1 MPGPSGI
8 TMLRDTK
15 NKKTVVAE
23 ELAQI
28 VTFHVG
34 QEEFGLDI
42 GAITEAIRPLP
53 VTPLPRMPKFIEG
66 VINLRGIIIPVV
78 DLRKRFGLTEI
89 RNNPRKMR
97 MIIIR
102 GALHAT
108 GGPQRLLALVVDS
121 VREVLHIPLRQIE
134 PAPAAAT
141 GEQAGFIGGVAKA
154 MDRLI
159 IIIDI
164 TRILSGEELTAL
176 AEAGNVHP

>member
-1 MPGPSGI
+1 
-8 TMLRDTK
+8 MLRDTK
-15 NKKTVVAE
+15 NKKTAVAE
-23 ELAQI
+23 EIAQV
-28 VTFHVG
+28 VTFLVG
-34 QEEFGLDI
+34 QEEYGLDI
-42 GAITEAIRPLP
+42 GKITKAIRPLP
-53 VTPLPRMPKFIEG
+53 ITPLPRMPQFVEG

-97 MIIIR
+97 MIMIR
-102 GALHAT
+102 GALHGT
-108 GGPQRLLALVVDS
+108 GGSHKPLALVVDS
-121 VREVLHIPLRQIE
+121 VREVLHIPRRQIE
-134 PAPAAAT
+134 LAPAAAT

-164 TRILSGEELTAL
+164 TKILNGEERKAL

>member
-1 MPGPSGI
+1 MQSK
-8 TMLRDTK
+8 DAAK
-15 NKKTVVAE
+15 NSAPATAE
-23 ELAQI
+23 LLQL
-28 VTFHVG
+28 VSFFLG
-34 QEEFGLDI
+34 NEEFALEI
-42 GAITEAIRPLP
+42 LKVQEIIRMVDLTRVPNAP
-53 VTPLPRMPKFIEG
+53 EFVEG

-102 GALHAT
+102 GALHGT
-108 GGPQRLLALVVDS
+108 GGPQKPLALVVDS

>member
-1 MPGPSGI
+1 MPGRSGM

-15 NKKTVVAE
+15 DRKTAVAE

-34 QEEFGLDI
+34 EEEFGLDI

-53 VTPLPRMPKFIEG
+53 ITPLPRMPQFVEG
-66 VINLRGIIIPVV
+66 VINLRGVIIPVV

-102 GALHAT
+102 GAVE
-108 GGPQRLLALVVDS
+108 GQRGPQKPLALVVDS

-159 IIIDI
+159 IIVDI
-164 TRILSGEELTAL
+164 TKILSGEERTAL
-176 AEAGNVHP
+176 AEAGNVHS

>member
-1 MPGPSGI
+1 
-8 TMLRDTK
+8 MLRNIN

-23 ELAQI
+23 DIAQI

-34 QEEFGLDI
+34 QEEYGLDI

-53 VTPLPRMPKFIEG
+53 VTPLPRMPQFVEG

-102 GALHAT
+102 GAVN
-108 GGPQRLLALVVDS
+108 GVRGPQKLLALVVDS

-141 GEQAGFIGGVAKA
+141 GAQAGFIGGVAKA

-159 IIIDI
+159 IIVDI
-164 TRILSGEELTAL
+164 TRILSGEERTAL
-176 AEAGNVHP
+176 AEAGNVNP

>member
-1 MPGPSGI
+1 
-8 TMLRDTK
+8 MLRDT
-15 NKKTVVAE
+15 NSKKTAAAE
-23 ELAQI
+23 EIAQI

-34 QEEFGLDI
+34 QEEYGLDI

-53 VTPLPRMPKFIEG
+53 ITPLPRMPQFIEG

-78 DLRKRFGLTEI
+78 DLRKRFGLAEV

-102 GALHAT
+102 GALH
-108 GGPQRLLALVVDS
+108 GIDGPQRLLALVVDS

-141 GEQAGFIGGVAKA
+141 GAQAGFIGGVAKA

-159 IIIDI
+159 ILVDI
-164 TRILSGEELTAL
+164 TRILSGEERTAL

>member
-1 MPGPSGI
+1 
-8 TMLRDTK
+8 MLRDTK

-34 QEEFGLDI
+34 LEEFGLDI

-53 VTPLPRMPKFIEG
+53 VTPLPRMPQFVEG

-97 MIIIR
+97 VIIIR
-102 GALHAT
+102 GALHGT
-108 GGPQRLLALVVDS
+108 GGPQKPLALVVDS

-176 AEAGNVHP
+176 AEARKVHP

>member
-1 MPGPSGI
+1 
-8 TMLRDTK
+8 MLR
-15 NKKTVVAE
+15 KTNNRKTAVAE

-53 VTPLPRMPKFIEG
+53 VTQLPRMPQFIEG
-66 VINLRGIIIPVV
+66 VINLRGVIIPVV

-89 RNNPRKMR
+89 RNNPRTMR

-102 GALHAT
+102 GALHGT
-108 GGPQRLLALVVDS
+108 GGPQKLLALAVDS

-141 GEQAGFIGGVAKA
+141 GAQAGFIGGVAKA

-164 TRILSGEELTAL
+164 TRILSGAERTAL
-176 AEAGNVHP
+176 AEAGDVHP

>member
-1 MPGPSGI
+1 
-8 TMLRDTK
+8 MLRDTK
-15 NKKTVVAE
+15 EKKTAVAE
-23 ELAQI
+23 EVAQI
-28 VTFHVG
+28 VSFHVG

-53 VTPLPRMPKFIEG
+53 ITPLPRMPQFVEG
-66 VINLRGIIIPVV
+66 VINLRGSIIPVV
-78 DLRKRFGLTEI
+78 DLRKRFGLTEV
-89 RNNPRKMR
+89 RNEPRKMR

-102 GALHAT
+102 GALNETA
-108 GGPQRLLALVVDS
+108 QKLLALVVDS

-141 GEQAGFIGGVAKA
+141 GKQAGFIGGVAKA

-164 TRILSGEELTAL
+164 TKILSGEERTAL

>member
-1 MPGPSGI
+1 MTGHSGI
-8 TMLRDTK
+8 TMLRNTK
-15 NKKTVVAE
+15 DKKSAVAE
-23 ELAQI
+23 EITQI

-53 VTPLPRMPKFIEG
+53 ITPLPRMPQFIEG
-66 VINLRGIIIPVV
+66 VINLRGVIIPVV
-78 DLRKRFGLTEI
+78 DLRKRFGLAEI

-102 GALHAT
+102 GAVDGT
-108 GGPQRLLALVVDS
+108 RSPQKLLALVVDS
-121 VREVLHIPLRQIE
+121 VREVLHVPARQIE

-141 GEQAGFIGGVAKA
+141 GAQAGFIGGVAKA

-159 IIIDI
+159 IIVDI
-164 TRILSGEELTAL
+164 TKILSGEERTAL

>member
-1 MPGPSGI
+1 
-8 TMLRDTK
+8 MLRDTK
-15 NKKTVVAE
+15 NKKTAVAE
-23 ELAQI
+23 DIAQV
-28 VTFHVG
+28 VTFLVG
-34 QEEFGLDI
+34 KEEYGLDI
-42 GAITEAIRPLP
+42 GTITEAIRPLP
-53 VTPLPRMPKFIEG
+53 ITPLPRMPQFVEG

-97 MIIIR
+97 MIMIR
-102 GALHAT
+102 GALHGT
-108 GGPQRLLALVVDS
+108 GGSQKPLALVVDS
-121 VREVLHIPLRQIE
+121 VREVLHIPRRQIE
-134 PAPAAAT
+134 LAPAAAT

-164 TRILSGEELTAL
+164 TKILSGEERKAL

>member
-1 MPGPSGI
+1 
-8 TMLRDTK
+8 MLRNTNK
-15 NKKTVVAE
+15 KKTVVTE
-23 ELAQI
+23 EIAQI
-28 VTFHVG
+28 VTFDVG

-42 GAITEAIRPLP
+42 GVITEAIRPLP
-53 VTPLPRMPKFIEG
+53 VTQLPRMPQFVEG

-89 RNNPRKMR
+89 RNDPRKMR

-102 GALHAT
+102 GALQGT
-108 GGPQRLLALVVDS
+108 GGPQKLLALVADS

-164 TRILSGEELTAL
+164 TRILSGEERTAL